1 MKYISLMLSM
11 AGMSLAACGSLTLTS
26 QLDVDTQ
33 VSCST
38 INGDVKISSEFIGS
52 LSLSGVKKINGNLN
66 GTNLYHASSLSF
78 PDLEQVGGALRL
90 TGGFNEISMP
100 SLDTVKGG
108 FRLASTQNL
117 PCEPWNVLN
126 ENDRI
131 RGRYT
136 CQAYAT
142 PDIA

>member
-100 SLDTVKGG
+100 SLDMVKGG

-117 PCEPWNVLN
+117 PCEPWNVLQ
-126 ENDRI
+126 ENHRI
-131 RGRYT
+131 HGRYT
-136 CQAYAT
+136 CQPYAT